1 MPSLVVY
8 RCSECRKHLSTEDGG
23 LFSGIGPPFMRC
35 HNCGCVNLRSKSR
48 YEWDPHDTLST
59 VRKLFWRFLVW
70 GGLIGAGL
78 GLVANSL
85 VEKYFHWPSLL
96 VPWLIL
102 GAAAGL
108 WYFWR
113 QLQNSIRESRARLS
127 DQNYVSELRQ
137 FGFLK

>member
-48 YEWDPHDTLST
+48 YEWDLTTPY
-59 VRKLFWRFLVW
+59 RRFENYFGAFLF

-78 GLVANSL
+78 GLVVNSL

-102 GAAAGL
+102 GAVAGL